1 MNVADTLLGG
11 AKKKNGHKQN
21 CHCHICENIKNKAKN
36 GGYLEDAEKALSG
49 GSKKKNGH
57 KDKCNCPI
65 CKNMKNAKKRNK
77 SGGYLNRVK
86 PPNEEPEEPE
96 DEPEE
101 PEEEPEEPEEEPEE
115 PEEEPDE
122 ADGQMGGKRTR
133 KRRHTNG
140 HKSTCKCP
148 ICKNMK
154 KKKKTSKN
162 NRMLGFNLGG
172 TRKRRH
178 TNGHK
183 RACKCPI
190 CKNMKKKT
198 HRRH

>member
-1 MNVADTLLGG
+1 MNVADSLLGG

-36 GGYLEDAEKALSG
+36 GGYIEDAEKALSG

-65 CKNMKNAKKRNK
+65 CKNMKNAKKGNK
-77 SGGYLNRVK
+77 YGGYLNRVK
-86 PPNEEPEEPE
+86 PSNEEPEEPE

-101 PEEEPEEPEEEPEE
+101 PEEEPEN

-183 RACKCPI
+183 RNCKCPI